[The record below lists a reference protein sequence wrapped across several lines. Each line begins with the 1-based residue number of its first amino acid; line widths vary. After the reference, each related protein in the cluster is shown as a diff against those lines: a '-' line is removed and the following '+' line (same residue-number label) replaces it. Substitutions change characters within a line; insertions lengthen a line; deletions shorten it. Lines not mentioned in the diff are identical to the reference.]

1 MSLKNEILTYNS
13 QITIVVVTKSV
24 NLQEI
29 EEILKFG
36 HLDFGENR
44 VQTSIVKWKKIKSL
58 FNGIN
63 LHFIGKVQSN
73 KVEDI
78 VNLFSYVHSLESQ
91 NLAQKFLKAEKK
103 LNKNINYFIQIN
115 TGSES
120 QKSGISVLESSD
132 FIGYCINELK
142 LNVIGL
148 MCLPPKNDNPS
159 SHFSLLRDIAKKN
172 NLKHLSMGMSN
183 DYLEAIK
190 NSSTFVRIGSKIFN

>member
-44 VQTSIVKWKKIKSL
+44 VQTSIVKWKKIKTL

-115 TGSES
+115 TGFE
-120 QKSGISVLESSD
+120 
-132 FIGYCINELK
+132 
-142 LNVIGL
+142 
-148 MCLPPKNDNPS
+148 
-159 SHFSLLRDIAKKN
+159 FSLQYWSYLTKKYRSFNPEKFIKKVPHISLVNGRQNIAYLKKR
-172 NLKHLSMGMSN
+172 
-183 DYLEAIK
+183 YLA
-190 NSSTFVRIGSKIFN
+190 

>member
-44 VQTSIVKWKKIKSL
+44 VQTSIVKWKKIKTL

>member
-115 TGSES
+115 TGSEA